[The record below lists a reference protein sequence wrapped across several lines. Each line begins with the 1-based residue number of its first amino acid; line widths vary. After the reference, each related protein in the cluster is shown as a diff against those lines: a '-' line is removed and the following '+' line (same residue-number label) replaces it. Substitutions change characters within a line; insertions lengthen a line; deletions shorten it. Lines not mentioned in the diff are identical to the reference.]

1 MALTLPARS
10 SLPLLALAG
19 GCVVALVAYR
29 RRMVDRRAVEFHQRY
44 G

>member
-1 MALTLPARS
+1 MAPALIRR
-10 SLPLLALAG
+10 PLIPLMAIVG

-29 RRMVDRRAVEFHQRY
+29 RRMVDRRSVEFHQRY

>member
-1 MALTLPARS
+1 MAPALIRRPS
-10 SLPLLALAG
+10 IPLIALAG

-29 RRMVDRRAVEFHQRY
+29 RRMVDRHAVEFHQRY